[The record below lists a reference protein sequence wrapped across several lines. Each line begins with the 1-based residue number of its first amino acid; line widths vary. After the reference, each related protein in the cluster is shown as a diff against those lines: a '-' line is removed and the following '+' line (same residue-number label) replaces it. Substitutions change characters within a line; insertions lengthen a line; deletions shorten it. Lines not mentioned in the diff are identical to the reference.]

1 MKQHMRNFVL
11 STLVVVGLTGCKS
24 TTSSPSNNTTTVAE
38 TTQPTITNKNI
49 PINPEVTTGKLSNG
63 LTYYIQNNGKPADKV
78 ELRLVVNV
86 GSIVEDDD
94 QQGLAH
100 FMEHMNFNGTKNFK
114 KNELVD
120 YLQSIGVKFGAH
132 LNAYTGFDQTVYI
145 LPIPSDDPE
154 KLEKGFQILEDW
166 AFNAVLTDEEI
177 NKERGVVLEE
187 YRTRLGAEDRMMRE
201 FLPITLHKSRYAERL
216 PIGIKEIIE
225 NFKPEVI
232 RRFHKDWYRPDL
244 MAVIAVGDV
253 DASTL
258 EAKIKLHFN
267 GYNNPESPRE
277 REQYFVEN
285 HDETFIAIAA
295 DEEAMFSNVQVLY
308 KSQEN
313 TKPVT
318 TKKQYRQQFV
328 ASLFSRMLNN
338 RLSEI
343 QNEPNPPFTF
353 AYAFHGPTWAPTKPA
368 YQLNAMTGP
377 DSQFDALKTLVKAN
391 ERVKRYGFL
400 QSELERAKKDIL
412 KQFEAQYNEKDKQLS
427 KRLVQPLLNNFTSQT
442 PFPGITWK
450 YNFIQKTLPSITL
463 SEVNTLIHK
472 YLNDKNRV
480 VLLKGKKKVVTE
492 KAIRD
497 LLANITSDKT
507 ITPYVNEGATSVLMT
522 KLPVKG
528 SVTHETT
535 NESLGTTTFE
545 LSNGAKVTI
554 KPTNFKAD
562 QILFSCYS
570 LGGNSLIPTSD
581 FKKMDLALAAVPSAG
596 VNGLNQNQLQKAL
609 AGKQIRLRPYISEL
623 SEGMQ
628 GSCSPQDLE
637 MFMQLLY
644 SNFTGMNKDEKAY
657 QSFASKQKGF
667 LATVLANPMTYYSNE
682 FEKFQHQDNPRH
694 RGIPA
699 PSDFDAMDYNL
710 AHTTFKERFDNASD
724 FHFFFVGNIDEAILK
739 PLLEQYIA
747 SLPSNSKKENHKDL
761 GYRPYAK
768 SATKIFKKGTDPKS
782 YVTMIYRGETNYNK
796 LEDITFHAFGEILNI
811 KLTEK
816 LREAEAGV
824 YSSRVSAHLIER
836 GYDSYKMT
844 ISYMCGPENV
854 DKLKALTLNE
864 VNNIIKNGPTEED
877 LNKHKEAVLLQLK
890 EQIKTNNYW
899 LNQISEASFNERSVT
914 PIEKY
919 QSMVKSLTTKDIQNI
934 GKKYLDRAPLTGILM
949 PENL

>member
-1 MKQHMRNFVL
+1 MRKFVL
-11 STLVVVGLTGCKS
+11 STLVVVGLTACKS
-24 TTSSPSNNTTTVAE
+24 TTTTPSNETTTVAE
-38 TTQPTITNKNI
+38 TTQPTVTSKNI
-49 PINPEVTTGKLSNG
+49 PINPDVTTGKLSNG

-154 KLEKGFQILEDW
+154 KLEKGFQIIEDW

-253 DASTL
+253 DVATL
-258 EAKIKLHFN
+258 EAKIKSHFS
-267 GYNNPESPRE
+267 GYKNPESPRE

-285 HDETFIAIAA
+285 HDETFVAIAA
-295 DEEAMFSNVQVLY
+295 DEEAMFSNVQLLY

-313 TKPVT
+313 TKPIT

-377 DSQFDALKTLVKAN
+377 DTQFEALKTLVKAN

-400 QSELERAKKDIL
+400 QSELDRAKKDVL

-427 KRLVQPLLNNFTSQT
+427 KRLVQPLLNNFTVQA
-442 PFPGITWK
+442 PMPGITWK
-450 YNFIQKTLPSITL
+450 YNFVQQTLPGITL
-463 SEVNTLIHK
+463 EEVNALIYK

-492 KAIRD
+492 IAIRD
-497 LLANITSDKT
+497 LLANIATDKT
-507 ITPYVNEGATSVLMT
+507 ITPYIDEGASSVLMT
-522 KLPVKG
+522 QLPAKG
-528 SVTHETT
+528 KVT
-535 NESLGTTTFE
+535 NETANASLGTTTFE

-554 KPTNFKAD
+554 KPTEFKSD

-570 LGGNSLIPTSD
+570 YGGKSLIPTSD
-581 FKKMDLALAAVPSAG
+581 FKKIDLALSAVPSAG

-609 AGKQIRLRPYISEL
+609 AGKQIQLRPYISDL

-628 GSCSPQDLE
+628 GSCSPNDLE

-682 FEKFQHQDNPRH
+682 FDKFQHQDNPRY

-699 PSDFDAMDYNL
+699 ASDFDAMDYNL
-710 AHTTFKERFDNASD
+710 AHAIYSERFSNAGD
-724 FHFFFVGNIDEAILK
+724 FHFFFVGNIDKATVK

-747 SLPSNSKKENHKDL
+747 SLPSISQKENHKDL

-768 SATKIFKKGTDPKS
+768 SATKIYKKGNDPKS
-782 YVTMIYRGETNYNK
+782 YVKMIYRGETNYTE
-796 LEDITFHAFGEILNI
+796 LEDIAFHAFGEILNI

-824 YSSRVSAHLIER
+824 YSSRVSAFLLER
-836 GYDSYKMT
+836 GYDAYNMT

-854 DKLKALTLNE
+854 DKLKALTLKE
-864 VNNIIKNGPTEED
+864 VNNIVQQGPTEED
-877 LNKHKEAVLLQLK
+877 LNKHKEAVLLELK

-899 LNQISEASFNERSVT
+899 LSQITEASFNERSVT

-919 QSMVKSLTTKDIQNI
+919 QAMVKSLTTKDIQKI
-934 GKKYLDRAPLTGILM
+934 GKKYLDRAPLIGILM